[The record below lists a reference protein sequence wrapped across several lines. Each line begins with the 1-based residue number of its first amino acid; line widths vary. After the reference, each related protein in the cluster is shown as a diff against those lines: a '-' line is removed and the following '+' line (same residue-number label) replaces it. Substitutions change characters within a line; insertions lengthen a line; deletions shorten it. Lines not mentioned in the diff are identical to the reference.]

1 MIEILSTGAPNTVQ
15 DRGRPGY
22 LASGV
27 SRGGAMDR
35 LALDLGNALLGN
47 DADAAGLE
55 IALFPFRLRFG
66 HDTRFALTGADCRA
80 TLDGRPLPPV
90 WTRQASAGQVLAL
103 GPPQRGARA
112 YVTVAGGIAVPRVL
126 GSRSTD
132 LKGGFGGL
140 DGRGFKRGDR
150 LDVDTAAG
158 SGPDSVGFGAAL
170 PAEAGDERDAVPV
183 RVIPAAEY
191 DAFDP
196 TSRAAFTDGAWEVSR
211 EANRLGYR
219 LTGPALARE
228 QPRELLSHGIVPGVI
243 QVPANGQPI
252 IQLAD
257 ANTCGGYPK
266 IAAVIDA
273 DLWRIAQAPIGS
285 HLRFVL
291 TDTEAAVDVLRR
303 QAAWLA
309 AVRATAA
316 HLRRR
321 G

>member
-1 MIEILSTGAPNTVQ
+1 MIEILTTGAPNTVQ

-22 LASGV
+22 LSSGV

-66 HDTRFALTGADCRA
+66 RDTRFALTGADGRA

-90 WTRQASAGQVLAL
+90 WTSGATAGQVLAL
-103 GPPQRGARA
+103 GPPQRGARV

-140 DGRGFKRGDR
+140 DGRGFRRGDR
-150 LDVDTAAG
+150 LDSGGTA
-158 SGPDSVGFGAAL
+158 SGMAAAAGFGAAF
-170 PAEAGDERDAVPV
+170 PADATEESDAALI

-191 DAFDP
+191 DAFEAA
-196 TSRAAFTDGAWEVSR
+196 SRAAFTDSAWEVGR

-219 LTGPALARE
+219 LNGPTLSRDE
-228 QPRELLSHGIVPGVI
+228 PRELLSHGIVPGVI

-266 IAAVIDA
+266 IAAVIAA
-273 DLWRIAQAPIGS
+273 DLWKIAQAPIGS
-285 HLRFVL
+285 RLRFIL
-291 TDTEAAVDVLRR
+291 ADSEAAVDALRR

-309 AVRATAA
+309 TVRATAA